1 MDLVQQ
7 KAIRMEHVVFKGNV
21 KELDLFILEKA
32 GSRED
37 PIVPSAIV
45 WIRMRRRCTPF
56 SEVQRERRKLREIM
70 EMKEIKVTDSM
81 EG

>member
-45 WIRMRRRCTPF
+45 
-56 SEVQRERRKLREIM
+56 
-70 EMKEIKVTDSM
+70 
-81 EG
+81 